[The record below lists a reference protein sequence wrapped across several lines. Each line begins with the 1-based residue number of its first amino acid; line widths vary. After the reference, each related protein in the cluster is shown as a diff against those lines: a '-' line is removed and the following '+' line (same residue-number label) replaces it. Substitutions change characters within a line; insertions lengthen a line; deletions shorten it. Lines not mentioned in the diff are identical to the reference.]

1 MPPGAD
7 NICAKSS
14 QFHFVNDFL
23 YKPINLEEHQTR
35 PNVTLKYADR
45 YFPEGY
51 PENSEDSGSYHRKQ
65 PVRILLNNN
74 SF

>member
-14 QFHFVNDFL
+14 QFHFVNDYL
-23 YKPINLEEHQTR
+23 YKPINLEEHQSK

-45 YFPEGY
+45 YFPDGY
-51 PENSEDSGSYHRKQ
+51 PINEEDSGNYHRKQ
-65 PVRILLNNN
+65 PVLFNFKRN
-74 SF
+74 